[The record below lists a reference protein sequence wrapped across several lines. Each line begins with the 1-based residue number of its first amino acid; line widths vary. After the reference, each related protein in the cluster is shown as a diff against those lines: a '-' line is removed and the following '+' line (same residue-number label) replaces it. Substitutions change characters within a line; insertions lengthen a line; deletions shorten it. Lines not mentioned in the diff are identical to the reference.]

1 MRFTRRVQLNWTF
14 KFKLARRK
22 CSAALNSIKKQLFE
36 MVGGWLR
43 ISTVSPAPSTLK
55 SRTQLTLE
63 GASAGGAGLKVD
75 KDAPVVYLTR
85 LGMAGCKSLSIG
97 SVILCLV
104 RLFVR
109 SLKGAAAVEKTSELL
124 KWKSFSKRC
133 CTYF

>member
-63 GASAGGAGLKVD
+63 GASAGGRRTKSGQGRASCL
-75 KDAPVVYLTR
+75 LNSTR
-85 LGMAGCKSLSIG
+85 DGGVQVTVHWQRNPL
-97 SVILCLV
+97 LV

-109 SLKGAAAVEKTSELL
+109 SLKGAAAVEKTSE